1 MKVTKEDLQTMNK
14 LPSQEVQLP
23 LKPKKKK
30 KRRTLVQLKTV
41 YYIIVQFLKSNKSS
55 VSKRIKNQTKSS
67 AEL

>member
-30 KRRTLVQLKTV
+30 KKDISTTQDSLLYNSLIFKKQHKFSLQKD
-41 YYIIVQFLKSNKSS
+41 
-55 VSKRIKNQTKSS
+55 
-67 AEL
+67 

>member
-30 KRRTLVQLKTV
+30 KKDISITQDSLLH
-41 YYIIVQFLKSNKSS
+41 NSS
-55 VSKRIKNQTKSS
+55 IFKKQQKFSLQKD
-67 AEL
+67 

>member
-30 KRRTLVQLKTV
+30 KDISTTQDSLLYNSLIFKKQQKFSLQKD
-41 YYIIVQFLKSNKSS
+41 
-55 VSKRIKNQTKSS
+55 
-67 AEL
+67 

>member
-30 KRRTLVQLKTV
+30 KKKDISTTQDSLLH
-41 YYIIVQFLKSNKSS
+41 NSS
-55 VSKRIKNQTKSS
+55 IFKKQQKFSLQKD
-67 AEL
+67 

>member
-30 KRRTLVQLKTV
+30 KKDISTTQDSLLH
-41 YYIIVQFLKSNKSS
+41 NSS
-55 VSKRIKNQTKSS
+55 IFKKQQKFSLQKD
-67 AEL
+67 

>member
-23 LKPKKKK
+23 LKQKK

>member
-30 KRRTLVQLKTV
+30 KEGHEYNSRQSTT
-41 YYIIVQFLKSNKSS
+41 
-55 VSKRIKNQTKSS
+55 
-67 AEL
+67 